1 MRFADIT
8 GQEEI
13 KKRLINSVKENRV
26 SHAQLFHGAPGSGKL
41 PMALAYAQYIN
52 CTNRGPED
60 SCGACPSCLKYA
72 KLAHPDLHF
81 IFPVAK
87 TAGVKKSGSNEFL
100 TEWRNYLLE
109 RQAYVTLD
117 EWHQRLDLE
126 NKQGTIH
133 RDDINSINHTL
144 SYKSF
149 ESEYK
154 VMIIWMV
161 ERIYYAAAPRI
172 LKILEEPP
180 EKTLFVLITEN
191 PDLIPITIL
200 SRTQMIRFSPLPDEK
215 LVEGLIKMK
224 QVTGP
229 AAEKVKFR
237 AGGNLNTALQMVE
250 TGDADEQYFIF
261 FRNWMRL
268 CYVNNFGSIHKLSA
282 DFMKLGREKQKSL
295 LYYGLSIARNC
306 LLMNYNMESNIR
318 SEGEELEF
326 IRKFSDFIHPG
337 NIKHISTAFDDS
349 IANIERNAN
358 GNILFINLSIKM
370 TMWLKA
376 AKVAVSK

>member
-1 MRFADIT
+1 MKFADIA

-13 KKRLINSVKENRV
+13 KQRLINSVKDHRV

-52 CTNRGPED
+52 CTNRGAED
-60 SCGACPSCLKYA
+60 SCGVCPSCIKYA

-87 TAGVKKSGSNEFL
+87 TAGVKKPASNEFL
-100 TEWRNYLLE
+100 GEWRTYLLE
-109 RQAYVTLD
+109 RQAYITLE

-126 NKQGTIH
+126 NKQGIINT
-133 RDDINSINHTL
+133 DDINSINHTL
-144 SYKSF
+144 TYKSF

-161 ERIYYAAAPRI
+161 ERIYHAAAPRI

-180 EKTLFVLITEN
+180 DKTLFVLITEN
-191 PDLIPITIL
+191 PDLIPVTIL
-200 SRTQMIRFSPLPDEK
+200 SRTQMIHFAPLPDDK
-215 LVEGLIKMK
+215 LVEGLIRIK
-224 QVTGP
+224 QISGT

-237 AGGNLNTALQMVE
+237 AGGNLNSALQLVE
-250 TGDADEQYFIF
+250 SGDADEHNFIF

-268 CYVNNFGSIHKLSA
+268 CYVNNFASIHKLSA

-295 LYYGLSIARNC
+295 LNYSLNIARYC
-306 LLMNYNMESNIR
+306 LLMNYGLEANIR
-318 SEGEELEF
+318 SEGDEMEF

-337 NIKHISTAFDDS
+337 NIEPISAAFDES
-349 IANIERNAN
+349 IENIERNAN

-376 AKVAVSK
+376 ARVAVGK